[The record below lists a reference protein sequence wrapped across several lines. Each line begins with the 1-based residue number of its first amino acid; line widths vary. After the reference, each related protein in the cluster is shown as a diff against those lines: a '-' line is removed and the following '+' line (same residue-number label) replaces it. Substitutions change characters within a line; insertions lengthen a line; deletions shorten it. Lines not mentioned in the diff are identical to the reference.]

1 MVYIIPEQFNEKW
14 NLIILYIEKLNT
26 LKIKYNHKKAKFPRL
41 YNSKKKGIES
51 SYEIYNLINFNF
63 ISKKYWLEELCF
75 CLKYKF
81 QIKKNENDKKILYTD
96 RQEVNERL
104 FFNSHILI

>member
-1 MVYIIPEQFNEKW
+1 MVYIFPQEENT
-14 NLIILYIEKLNT
+14 KLNLFISYIDKLT
-26 LKIKYNHKKAKFPRL
+26 NLKIIYDYKKNQFPRL

-63 ISKKYWLEELCF
+63 ISKRYWLEELCF

-81 QIKKNENDKKILYTD
+81 RIIKINDKKIIYTNNKD
-96 RQEVNERL
+96 IYKDF
-104 FFNSHILI
+104 FFNSYILK